1 MPVEKGQRLK
11 LLKIWEI
18 LRQETDEAHP
28 MSSVAL
34 LQRLEEIDIK
44 CDRRTLY
51 ADIQALNESGYKI
64 HCNRRKTNEYFVE
77 RREFSMAEI
86 QILMDAVQ
94 AASFITKEKTEHLV
108 DKIAEL
114 AGSRKA
120 EAIKRNVV
128 AFNTVKS
135 PNEDIFGTVAIIT
148 QALECGKKIEYQYF
162 DYDLDKHRVFRK
174 GDKIYKVNP
183 VATIFSD
190 DKYYLLCYDDKHGI
204 LAHYRIDRMA
214 NVKVSSEDIMPSEL
228 SEDYAIQKHKR
239 QLFGMFKG
247 EECDV
252 TFEADNS
259 LIDTVLDKFGFDTHL
274 SAIGEHTFRFT
285 ATVQISPV
293 FLGWCC
299 SFGEKLKVVGPER
312 VGVQLIEFIVK
323 AIEQYNCQK
332 KHLDLQ

>member
-94 AASFITKEKTEHLV
+94 AASFITQEKTEHLV

-120 EAIKRNVV
+120 EAIKQNVV

-148 QALECGKKIEYQYF
+148 QALECGKKNRISILRLRYQ
-162 DYDLDKHRVFRK
+162 
-174 GDKIYKVNP
+174 
-183 VATIFSD
+183 
-190 DKYYLLCYDDKHGI
+190 
-204 LAHYRIDRMA
+204 
-214 NVKVSSEDIMPSEL
+214 
-228 SEDYAIQKHKR
+228 
-239 QLFGMFKG
+239 
-247 EECDV
+247 
-252 TFEADNS
+252 
-259 LIDTVLDKFGFDTHL
+259 
-274 SAIGEHTFRFT
+274 
-285 ATVQISPV
+285 
-293 FLGWCC
+293 
-299 SFGEKLKVVGPER
+299 
-312 VGVQLIEFIVK
+312 
-323 AIEQYNCQK
+323 
-332 KHLDLQ
+332 

>member
-28 MSSVAL
+28 MSSVEL
-34 LQRLEEIDIK
+34 LERLEAIDIK

-64 HCNRRKTNEYFVE
+64 NCNRRKTNEYFVE

-94 AASFITKEKTEHLV
+94 AASFITEEKTALLV

-120 EAIKRNVV
+120 EAIKKNIV

-135 PNEDIFGTVAIIT
+135 HNEDIFGTVATIT
-148 QALECGKKIEYQYF
+148 QALEQDKKIEFLYF
-162 DYDLDKHRVFRK
+162 DYDTNKRRIYRK
-174 GDKIYKVNP
+174 ENKVYKVNP
-183 VATIFSD
+183 VATIFSN
-190 DKYYLLCYDDKHGI
+190 DKYYLLCYDDKHGNPS
-204 LAHYRIDRMA
+204 HYRIDRMA
-214 NVKVSSEDIMPSEL
+214 EMKISSENIVPSKLSEL
-228 SEDYAIQKHKR
+228 CAIQKHKK
-239 QLFGMFKG
+239 QLFGMFTG
-247 EECDV
+247 EECEV
-252 TFEADNS
+252 SFEADNS
-259 LIDTVLDKFGFDTHL
+259 LIDTVLDKFGFDTRL
-274 SAIGEHTFRFT
+274 SVRNNQTFSFS
-285 ATVQISPV
+285 ATVQLSPV

-299 SFGEKLKVVGPER
+299 SFGDKLKVTGPET
-312 VGVQLIEFIVK
+312 VL
-323 AIEQYNCQK
+323 
-332 KHLDLQ
+332 KHLKEHLDKLKNSY

>member
-120 EAIKRNVV
+120 EAIKQNVV

-135 PNEDIFGTVAIIT
+135 PNEDIFGTVATIT
-148 QALECGKKIEYQYF
+148 QALESGKKIEYQYF

-174 GDKIYKVNP
+174 DNKIYKVNP

-190 DKYYLLCYDDKHGI
+190 DKYYLLCYDDKHGN

-214 NVKVSSEDIMPSEL
+214 NVKVSSEDITPSEL
-228 SEDYAIQKHKR
+228 SEVYAIQKHKR
-239 QLFGMFKG
+239 QLFGI
-247 EECDV
+247 
-252 TFEADNS
+252 DNS

-274 SAIGEHTFRFT
+274 SAVGEHTFRFT
-285 ATVQISPV
+285 ATVQVSPV
-293 FLGWCC
+293 FFGWCC
-299 SFGEKLKVVGPER
+299 SFGDNLKVVGPAQMVEVLR
-312 VGVQLIEFIVK
+312 
-323 AIEQYNCQK
+323 QYFLGITNNYNG
-332 KHLDLQ
+332 

>member
-94 AASFITKEKTEHLV
+94 AASFITKEKTKHLV

-135 PNEDIFGTVAIIT
+135 PNEDIFSTVAIIT

-174 GDKIYKVNP
+174 DDKIYKVNP

-190 DKYYLLCYDDKHGI
+190 DKYYLLCYDDKHGN

-214 NVKVSSEDIMPSEL
+214 NVKVSSKDITLSEL
-228 SEDYAIQKHKR
+228 SEVYAIQKHKR

-274 SAIGEHTFRFT
+274 SAVGEHTFRFT

-293 FLGWCC
+293 FFGWCC
-299 SFGEKLKVVGPER
+299 SFGDKLKVVGPLRMVKCLKE
-312 VGVQLIEFIVK
+312 QLDQLLK
-323 AIEQYNCQK
+323 GY
-332 KHLDLQ
+332 L

>member
-28 MSSVAL
+28 MSSVEL
-34 LQRLEEIDIK
+34 LKRLENIDIK

-64 HCNRRKTNEYFVE
+64 NCVRRKTNEYFVE
-77 RREFSMAEI
+77 HREFSMAEI
-86 QILMDAVQ
+86 QIMMDAVQ
-94 AASFITKEKTEHLV
+94 AASFVTEEKTKLLV

-120 EAIKRNVV
+120 EAIKKNVV

-135 PNEDIFGTVAIIT
+135 HNEDIFGTVAIIT
-148 QALECGKKIEYQYF
+148 QALEQGKKIEYLYF
-162 DYDLDKHRVFRK
+162 DYDISKRKVFRK
-174 GDKIYKVNP
+174 ENKVYKVNP

-190 DKYYLLCYDDKHGI
+190 DKYYLLCYDDKHGNPS
-204 LAHYRIDRMA
+204 HYRIDRMA
-214 NVKVSSEDIMPSEL
+214 EVKVSAENIMPSKFSEL
-228 SEDYAIQKHKR
+228 CSIQKHKK
-239 QLFGMFKG
+239 QLFGMFTG
-247 EECDV
+247 EECTV

-259 LIDTVLDKFGFDTHL
+259 LIDTVLDKFGFDTRL
-274 SAIGEHTFRFT
+274 SSRGENTFRFT
-285 ATVQISPV
+285 ATVQLSPV

-299 SFGEKLKVVGPER
+299 SFGDKLRIVEPYAVIDLLNSFIMKVE
-312 VGVQLIEFIVK
+312 
-323 AIEQYNCQK
+323 EQYQA
-332 KHLDLQ
+332 

>member
-162 DYDLDKHRVFRK
+162 DYDINKRRIYRK
-174 GDKIYKVNP
+174 ENKVYKVNP

-190 DKYYLLCYDDKHGI
+190 DKYYLLCYDDKHGN

-214 NVKVSSEDIMPSEL
+214 NVKISSEDITPSEL
-228 SEDYAIQKHKR
+228 SEVYSIQKHKR

-259 LIDTVLDKFGFDTHL
+259 LIDTVLDKFGFDTRL
-274 SAIGEHTFRFT
+274 SAVREHTFRFT

-299 SFGEKLKVVGPER
+299 SFGDKLKVVKPKE
-312 VGVQLIEFIVK
+312 VINALEEQCDTAVK
-323 AIEQYNCQK
+323 NMK
-332 KHLDLQ
+332 V

>member
-174 GDKIYKVNP
+174 DDKIYKVNP

-190 DKYYLLCYDDKHGI
+190 DKYYLLCYDDKHGN

-214 NVKVSSEDIMPSEL
+214 NVKVSSEDITPSEL
-228 SEDYAIQKHKR
+228 SEVYAIQKHKR

-274 SAIGEHTFRFT
+274 SAVGKHTFRFT

-293 FLGWCC
+293 FFGWCC
-299 SFGEKLKVVGPER
+299 SFGDNLKVVGP
-312 VGVQLIEFIVK
+312 VKMIEVLK
-323 AIEQYNCQK
+323 QYLLGITNNYNG
-332 KHLDLQ
+332 

>member
-51 ADIQALNESGYKI
+51 ADIQALNESGYRI

-120 EAIKRNVV
+120 EAIKQNVV

-148 QALECGKKIEYQYF
+148 QALESGKKIEYQYF

-174 GDKIYKVNP
+174 DDKIYKVNP

-190 DKYYLLCYDDKHGI
+190 DKYYLLCYDDKHGN

-214 NVKVSSEDIMPSEL
+214 NVKVSSEEITPSEL
-228 SEDYAIQKHKR
+228 SEVYAIQKHKR

-247 EECDV
+247 EERDV

-274 SAIGEHTFRFT
+274 SAVGEHTFRFT

-293 FLGWCC
+293 FFGWCC
-299 SFGEKLKVVGPER
+299 SFGDNVKVVKPTKLTTCFRSYVDALHE
-312 VGVQLIEFIVK
+312 LYKIEK
-323 AIEQYNCQK
+323 
-332 KHLDLQ
+332 